1 MVCLRV
7 ADISVIG
14 NKMRKLKPSDG
25 RFWMPGEVFDHCLE
39 DRGDLV
45 SKSVFLDLGNDK
57 T

>member
-1 MVCLRV
+1 VCLRV